1 MSSQLQAAVDGTRL
15 LEMYR
20 MMVLIREF
28 EEQVRSAYLGG
39 MVPGMTHLCSGQE
52 ATAVG
57 VCAALERDDT
67 IASHHRGHGHCLA
80 KGARADRLMAEIFG
94 RADGYCGGRSGTL
107 HIYDAAN
114 ANLGTNGIVGG
125 GIPLATGAALTAKV
139 RGTRQVAIAFFG
151 DGALNQGI
159 AHECMNMASLWKLPV
174 IYVCENNGYGEF
186 TAMETVTAGP
196 SLPARGEVFGIPS
209 KVIDGMD
216 ALAVRHAAA
225 EAVAR
230 ARGGEGPSFL
240 ICNTYRYGGHH
251 VTDKQDYKSSEEVD
265 EWRKKDPIPRL
276 RAHLLEQG
284 IADDKALDALHASVA
299 EVVRE
304 AYAFATASPEPDPA
318 TLRSRLYA

>member
-1 MSSQLQAAVDGTRL
+1 
-15 LEMYR
+15 
-20 MMVLIREF
+20 
-28 EEQVRSAYLGG
+28 
-39 MVPGMTHLCSGQE
+39 
-52 ATAVG
+52 
-57 VCAALERDDT
+57 
-67 IASHHRGHGHCLA
+67 
-80 KGARADRLMAEIFG
+80 
-94 RADGYCGGRSGTL
+94 
-107 HIYDAAN
+107 
-114 ANLGTNGIVGG
+114 
-125 GIPLATGAALTAKV
+125 
-139 RGTRQVAIAFFG
+139 
-151 DGALNQGI
+151 
-159 AHECMNMASLWKLPV
+159 
-174 IYVCENNGYGEF
+174 
-186 TAMETVTAGP
+186 VTAGP

-225 EAVAR
+225 EAVVR